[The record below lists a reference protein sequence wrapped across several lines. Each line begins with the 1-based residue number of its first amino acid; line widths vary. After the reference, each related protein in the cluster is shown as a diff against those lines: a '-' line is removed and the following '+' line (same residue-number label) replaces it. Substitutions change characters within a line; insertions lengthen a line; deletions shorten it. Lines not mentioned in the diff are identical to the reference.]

1 MEKTKKS
8 LKKLRLGLDIGTNSI
23 GWALLDENN
32 KLIKKNKHTFWGVR
46 MFDEASTAKDRG
58 DYRRNRRRLARRK
71 ERLQITRE
79 LFAEEIYKVD
89 PTFFERLDDSFYYTE
104 DKRHKNIHNLF
115 TDGYTDKEFF
125 KDYPTIYHLRNEML
139 TTDKK
144 YDIRMVYLV
153 VANMIKYRG
162 NFLYPGEEFNVSDS
176 SVVEEFFQS
185 FNDALRNLE
194 TQFVEDENFSEV
206 YFDLVDFSSEDF
218 MEQLKKIM
226 INTKGISNKK
236 SELLNL
242 FHVNKKSIYN
252 ELVIPLLSGTKC
264 NVSSLSIVK
273 HNKYEKKEII
283 FNDEFE
289 NIVDDAITTIPE
301 LKDVLELM
309 IQLKSVSDYYFV
321 SKVLADSNSLSESMV
336 NMYKNH
342 QNDLKKLKYFVK
354 TYCKSE
360 YNEIFRAK
368 EITKGKKAERINN
381 YANYI
386 GMTSV
391 KKTERFSHC
400 SREDFYKYIKDKISK
415 VTHPDAQNLAK
426 EMLDKIDNN
435 EFLLRQNSNQ
445 NGAFPMQLNLMELKR
460 ILEIQ
465 SKYYD
470 FLNKVEDRYSVKEKI
485 ISTFKYK
492 LPYYI
497 GPLNK
502 NSKNSWVERK
512 EEKIYPW
519 NINEIVDVDKTAEEF
534 IKRMQNKCTYLKGEN
549 DYCLPKNSLLF
560 TEYNCLSYLNK
571 ISINGCL
578 ISPEI
583 KTEIFNNLFLK
594 KKQPTRKDIIEY
606 IKANYGTV
614 ALTTTAKELPEVTC
628 NMASYIKMK
637 EIFGAEF
644 DSNLD
649 VIENIIKDI
658 TIFEDKSILERRLK
672 EVYNLSKDKISQIK
686 GLNYKGYGRLSKHL
700 LNGLCAID
708 QNTGEVIGT
717 VIEIMR
723 STNMNLQ
730 EIINY
735 QDYNFLE
742 LINKENQKN
751 QINDEEYTVNDYIDD
766 NLIISPS
773 FKRSLIQS
781 YNIIKEIEK
790 IFNRP
795 IDEYYVECNR
805 SNKQAKKVTSSRYEK
820 IKSIYKNCEEIAREY
835 NIDMQRLHHELD
847 SRQDALKSDLLYLY
861 FTQLGKC
868 MYSLNDID
876 ISKLDNNY
884 TYDIDHI
891 YPQSLI
897 KDDSSSNRVLV
908 NKQLNASKTDK
919 FLFEANVLNKQAPKF
934 YKKLLEMELISKE
947 KFRRLTQKEIS
958 PEELNGFVNRQL
970 VSTNQSVKGLIELL
984 KNYHHVE
991 EKNIIYSKSENV
1003 SDFRKKFELVKSRTA
1018 NNFHHAHDAYL
1029 NVVVGGILHKYYSS
1043 RGLERYK
1050 DVHRIR
1056 NERET
1061 INPMRIFTKD
1071 EVKAYNKVIWNKQE
1085 NLRRIKHDLYNR
1097 FDITETFRTFNSNE
1111 MLSKVTILPK
1121 GQGSVPVKTSTPQ
1134 NNITKYGAINSHSF
1148 SRYVLIELTTKK
1160 EKKVILEAIPR
1171 MYCDSNESIKKYI
1184 DETYLNYKNLIS
1196 LEIVNY
1202 NIKTNSVMQ
1211 LEKRKF
1217 VITGKTNDS
1226 YLIKNINDRIFS
1238 YSDIV
1243 TIKKI
1248 DKYQENQKYGKTQRI
1263 TTDAI
1268 VVAEAR
1274 GNNSAMILTLAE
1286 LKELLN
1292 SIYSL
1297 YCKDIYNYSIIE
1309 SVKGSVEN
1317 TINHVNNIFNYTIE
1331 GYVELCGALLKLLK
1345 TNSRESADLRMIG
1358 MSANSGLLTCGKA
1371 LKPGTIISWE
1381 SITGYYK
1388 KILYEVE

>member
-1 MEKTKKS
+1 MENNVKS

-32 KLIKKNKHTFWGVR
+32 KLVKKNGHTFWGVR
-46 MFDEASTAKDRG
+46 MFNEASTAQERG
-58 DYRRNRRRLARRK
+58 NFRRNRRRLVRRK

-125 KDYPTIYHLRNEML
+125 DEYPTIYHLRNEML
-139 TTDKK
+139 NTDKK
-144 YDIRMVYLV
+144 YDIRMLYLV
-153 VANMIKYRG
+153 VANMVKYRG
-162 NFLYPGEEFNVSDS
+162 NFLYPGEEFNVSNS

-185 FNDALRNLE
+185 FNDTLKSLE
-194 TQFVEDENFSEV
+194 TQFAEDETFSEV
-206 YFDLVDFSSEDF
+206 YFDAVDFSSEDF
-218 MEQLKKIM
+218 MEELKKIM
-226 INTKGISNKK
+226 VNTKGISNKK
-236 SELLNL
+236 KELLNL
-242 FHVNKKSIYN
+242 FNVNKKSIYN

-264 NVSSLSIVK
+264 NVSSLTIIK
-273 HNKYEKKEII
+273 HNKYEVKDIV
-283 FNDEFE
+283 FNDELE
-289 NIVDDAITTIPE
+289 NKIDEAIATIPE

-309 IQLKSVSDYYFV
+309 IQLKSVNDYYFV
-321 SKVLADSNSLSESMV
+321 SKVLSDSNSLSESMV
-336 NMYKNH
+336 KIYENH
-342 QNDLKKLKYFVK
+342 QRDLRQLKDFVK

-360 YNEIFRAK
+360 YNEIFRLK
-368 EITKGKKAERINN
+368 EINKGKKNN

-400 SREDFYKYIKDKISK
+400 SREEFYKYIKDKISK
-415 VTHPDAQNLAK
+415 VKNPNAEPLIK

-435 EFLLRQNSNQ
+435 EFLIRQNSNQ
-445 NGAFPMQLNLMELKR
+445 NGAFPMQLNLMELKQ
-460 ILEIQ
+460 ILDVQ
-465 SKYYD
+465 SKYHN
-470 FLNKVEDRYSVKEKI
+470 FLNKVEDGYSIKDKI
-485 ISTFKYK
+485 ICTFKYK
-492 LPYYI
+492 LPYYL
-497 GPLNK
+497 GPFNK
-502 NSKNSWVERK
+502 KSKNSWIERK
-512 EEKIYPW
+512 EGKIYPW
-519 NINEIVDVDKTAEEF
+519 NINDIVDVDKTAEEF
-534 IKRMQNKCTYLKGEN
+534 IKRMQNKCTYLKGDN

-560 TEYNCLSYLNK
+560 IEYNCLSYLNK
-571 ISINGCL
+571 ISLNGSL

-583 KTEIFNNLFLK
+583 KNDIFNHLFLK

-614 ALTTTAKELPEVTC
+614 ALTTTSKELPEVTC
-628 NMASYIKMK
+628 NMSSYIKMK
-637 EIFGAEF
+637 EIFGEDF

-649 VIENIIKDI
+649 MIENIIKDI
-658 TIFEDKSILERRLK
+658 TIFEDKSILEKRLK
-672 EVYNLSKDKISQIK
+672 EVYKLPKDKISQIK
-686 GLNYKGYGRLSKHL
+686 GLNYKGYGRLSKRL
-700 LNGLCAID
+700 LDGLCAID
-708 QNTGEVIGT
+708 HNTGEVIGT

-723 STNMNLQ
+723 NTNMNLQ

-742 LINKENQKN
+742 LINEENKKN
-751 QINDEEYTVNDYIDD
+751 QINNQEYTVNDYIDD
-766 NLIISPS
+766 NLFISPS

-781 YNIIKEIEK
+781 YNIIKEIER

-835 NIDMQRLHHELD
+835 NIDMQRLTHELD
-847 SRQDALKSDLLYLY
+847 SRQNALKSDLLYLY

-897 KDDSSSNRVLV
+897 KDDSTSNRVLV

-919 FLFEANVLNKQAPKF
+919 FLFEANVLNKQTPKF
-934 YKKLLEMELISKE
+934 FKKLLDMELISKE
-947 KFRRLTQKEIS
+947 KYRRLTQKEIS
-958 PEELNGFVNRQL
+958 SEELNGFVNRQL

-991 EKNIIYSKSENV
+991 EKNIIFSKSENV

-1029 NVVVGGILHKYYSS
+1029 NVVVGGVLHKYYLS
-1043 RGLERYK
+1043 RGLEKYK

-1061 INPMRIFTKD
+1061 INPLKIFTKD
-1071 EVKAYNKVIWNKQE
+1071 EVKAYNKTIWNKQVD
-1085 NLRRIKHDLYNR
+1085 LRRIKHDLYDR
-1097 FDITETFRTFNSNE
+1097 FDIAETFRTFNSNK
-1111 MLSKVTILPK
+1111 MLHEVTILPK
-1121 GQGSVPVKTSTPQ
+1121 GQGAVAVKTTTPQ
-1134 NNITKYGAINSHSF
+1134 KDIFKYGAINSHRF
-1148 SRYVLIELTTKK
+1148 SRYVLIEVVTKK

-1171 MYCDSNESIKKYI
+1171 MYCDSNDSIKKYVNDI
-1184 DETYLNYKNLIS
+1184 YMNDKNLIS

-1211 LEKRKF
+1211 LEKCKF
-1217 VITGKTNDS
+1217 VIAAKSDNS
-1226 YLIKNINDRIFS
+1226 YKIKNINDRIFS
-1238 YSDIV
+1238 YNDMI

-1248 DKYQENQKYGKTQRI
+1248 DKYQENEKYCKPQRKTF
-1263 TTDAI
+1263 DAV
-1268 VVAEAR
+1268 VVAEAKA
-1274 GNNSAMILTLAE
+1274 NNSEMVLTLDE
-1286 LKELLN
+1286 LKMLLN
-1292 SIYSL
+1292 SIYNL
-1297 YCKDIYNYSIIE
+1297 YCKDIYNYSNIINISTNLKTVIDKTNQVFDYTVE
-1309 SVKGSVEN
+1309 SYIK
-1317 TINHVNNIFNYTIE
+1317 
-1331 GYVELCGALLKLLK
+1331 LCSALLKLLK
-1345 TNSRESADLRMIG
+1345 TNSRESADLTNIG
-1358 MSANSGLLTCGKA
+1358 MSTNSGVLKISKN
-1371 LKPGTIISWE
+1371 LKPNLIISWE

-1388 KILYEVE
+1388 KVIYEVN